1 MKKQYTKEYA
11 YDRNIEITFYKNG
24 VKSYSTI
31 MSEWEVDGYLSAKEE
46 DGWVEAYSQEQYD
59 ENEKIIQELLDD
71 LEWRQKW
78 REKMKNNLIKE
89 GN

>member
-11 YDRNIEITFYKNG
+11 YDRNIKITFYENG
-24 VKSYSTI
+24 VKTYFTI
-31 MSEWEVDGYLSAKEE
+31 MSEWEVDGYLAAKHE

-59 ENEKIIQELLDD
+59 ENEKAIQELLDD

-78 REKMKNNLIKE
+78 REERKGNLIKE
-89 GN
+89 DN

>member
-1 MKKQYTKEYA
+1 MKQYTKEYA
-11 YDRNIEITFYKNG
+11 YDRNIKITFYENG
-24 VKSYSTI
+24 VQTYFTI

-59 ENEKIIQELLDD
+59 ENEKAIQELLDS

-78 REKMKNNLIKE
+78 REEMKGNLIKE
-89 GN
+89 D